1 MTYYQH
7 LGACSDL
14 AGAALRAG
22 LMKRTLPLAEFRAAA
37 LPLLTVS
44 ILPEEEPERLSV
56 LREWQRDGIHGMEL
70 SWHTGFGPETRAWLL
85 HPEGTVAAE
94 LPGVLACHDHGGFK
108 FLGKEKIADG
118 PEETT
123 AEIRAYREQYYG
135 GRAYVNAL
143 ARAGFAVLVH
153 DTFLWGSRKF
163 APEVLPAEE
172 REWADRL
179 AAPDATEAERY
190 NLAAGFHEHRVEK
203 YARLFHTSMAA
214 LVARDDRIAFK
225 VLARFADPH
234 RLGAIGLS
242 GGGNRT
248 AMLQCAC
255 TELKAAVIVGL
266 MSTYSGLLDH
276 NMSHT
281 WMLFPPG
288 LSAVGDW
295 PDLAGCRAP
304 SPLLVQFDRDDELFT
319 MAGMTAADELLRR
332 IYEEA
337 GAPGNYESGFFDG
350 PHKFDLAMQADAF
363 DFLSRRLAKGR
374 N

>member
-7 LGACSDL
+7 LGAYSDL
-14 AGAALRAG
+14 ADIALRAG
-22 LMKRTLPLAEFRAAA
+22 LMKRTLPLPEFRAAA
-37 LPLLTVS
+37 VRLLTVP
-44 ILPEEEPERLSV
+44 ILPEEEPENLTV
-56 LREWQRDGIHGMEL
+56 VREWRRDGIQGMEL
-70 SWHTGFGPETRAWLL
+70 CWHAGFGPETRAWLL
-85 HPEGTVAAE
+85 RPEGTAAAE

-118 PEETT
+118 PGGPTD
-123 AEIRAYREQYYG
+123 EIRTYREQYYG

-143 ARAGFAVLVH
+143 ARKGFAVLVH
-153 DTFLWGSRKF
+153 DAFLWGSRKF

-203 YARLFHTSMAA
+203 YARLFNTSMAA
-214 LVARDDRIAFK
+214 LVARDDRIALK

-234 RLGAIGLS
+234 RLGALGLS

-248 AMLQCAC
+248 AMLQCVC
-255 TELKAAVIVGL
+255 PELKAAVIVGL
-266 MSTYSGLLDH
+266 MSTYAGLLDH
-276 NMSHT
+276 NMNHT

-304 SPLLVQFDRDDELFT
+304 SPLLVQFDRDDGLFN
-319 MAGMTAADELLRR
+319 MAGMTAADERLRG
-332 IYEEA
+332 IYTEA
-337 GAPGNYESGFFDG
+337 GAAANYESGFYDG
-350 PHKFDLAMQADAF
+350 PHKFDLPMQADAF
-363 DFLSRRLAKGR
+363 DFLNRRLG
-374 N
+374 

>member
-1 MTYYQH
+1 M
-7 LGACSDL
+7 G
-14 AGAALRAG
+14 RR
-22 LMKRTLPLAEFRAAA
+22 KLPLKSA
-37 LPLLTVS
+37 PTGSS
-44 ILPEEEPERLSV
+44 IMEAGHMSMLWHGPV
-56 LREWQRDGIHGMEL
+56 LQCLCMIRFSGAVGN
-70 SWHTGFGPETRAWLL
+70 L
-85 HPEGTVAAE
+85 HRR
-94 LPGVLACHDHGGFK
+94 CC
-108 FLGKEKIADG
+108 
-118 PEETT
+118 
-123 AEIRAYREQYYG
+123 R
-135 GRAYVNAL
+135 
-143 ARAGFAVLVH
+143 
-153 DTFLWGSRKF
+153 RKSGN
-163 APEVLPAEE
+163 V
-172 REWADRL
+172 
-179 AAPDATEAERY
+179 
-190 NLAAGFHEHRVEK
+190 
-203 YARLFHTSMAA
+203 HTSMAA

-248 AMLQCAC
+248 AMLQCVC

-337 GAPGNYESGFFDG
+337 GAPENYESGFFDG